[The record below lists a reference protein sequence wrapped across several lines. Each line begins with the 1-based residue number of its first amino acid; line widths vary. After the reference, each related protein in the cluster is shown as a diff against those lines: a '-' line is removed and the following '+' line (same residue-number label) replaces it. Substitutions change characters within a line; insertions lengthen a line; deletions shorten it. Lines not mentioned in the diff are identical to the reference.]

1 MATIKARLKT
11 PADPN
16 GRRDLIDIVTGAN
29 AVVCE
34 NGQSLTENLKTISQ
48 SILTGGIV
56 FSESDHKPSG
66 PILWGEIYSDIHYR

>member
-16 GRRDLIDIVTGAN
+16 GRRHNIDIITNAN

-34 NGQSLTENLKTISQ
+34 NGQSLTDNLRDISQ
-48 SILTGGIV
+48 SILSGGIV
-56 FSESDHKPSG
+56 FSDSQHKPSG